1 MYEFVEDATTN
12 HATIKVIGVGG
23 GGSNAVDH
31 MVAHDKQQGVEYIC
45 ANTDIQ
51 SLEKSQA
58 HQVIQIGT
66 NLTKGL
72 GAGANP
78 NVGRQAAEDDKD
90 ALEQILQGADM
101 VFVTAGMGSGTGT
114 GAAPVVAK
122 IAKDMGALTVGVVT
136 KPFPFEGKKR
146 YQIALEGIKELSNHV
161 DSLITIPNEKL
172 LSVLGR
178 EITLLD
184 AFSGANDVLLGAV
197 TGIAELITRP
207 GLINVDF
214 ADVRTVMSEMGLAMM
229 GSGVGVGEER
239 AKIAAAS
246 AISSPL
252 LDNIDLSGACG
263 VLVNITA
270 GTNLS
275 ISEFEEVGEAIRA
288 FTSDDATVIV
298 GTVIDPSY
306 DNELRVTLVATGLCA
321 EDSQNSQS
329 SSIKVNN
336 RASLNQNKVSA
347 SAYVEKSPEKSQEQ
361 ASIINSMRAQNSGQV
376 KKKDSEQNLSMSHE
390 STGSLL
396 SGASSK
402 TTIDQS
408 CAISNAP
415 SSSSLRDRKVDTE
428 NLDYFDIPTFLRKR
442 QSS

>member
-1 MYEFVEDATTN
+1 MYEFIEEN
-12 HATIKVIGVGG
+12 SSSHAKIKVIGVGG

-31 MVAHDKQQGVEYIC
+31 MVSYDKQAGVEYIC

-51 SLEKSQA
+51 SLDKSKA

-78 NVGRQAAEDDKD
+78 QVGRQAAEDDKET
-90 ALEQILQGADM
+90 LVKTLSGADM
-101 VFVTAGMGSGTGT
+101 VFVTAGMGGGTGT
-114 GAAPVVAK
+114 GAAPIVAQ
-122 IAKDMGALTVGVVT
+122 IAKEMGALTVGVVT

-146 YQIALEGIKELSNHV
+146 YQIALEGIAELSKHV

-214 ADVRTVMSEMGLAMM
+214 ADVRTVMKEMGLAMM

-252 LDNIDLSGACG
+252 LDNIDLAGAKG

-270 GTNLS
+270 GSNLS
-275 ISEFEEVGEAIRA
+275 ISEFEQVGESIRE

-298 GTVIDPSY
+298 GTVIDPKY
-306 DNELRVTLVATGLCA
+306 DNELRVTLVATGL
-321 EDSQNSQS
+321 S
-329 SSIKVNN
+329 SEYEINIEPLTARQAAAPKQES
-336 RASLNQNKVSA
+336 SA
-347 SAYVEKSPEKSQEQ
+347 SISEMAQHKEQ
-361 ASIINSMRAQNSGQV
+361 AQKAEEGQQAQAQKNPEIPMA
-376 KKKDSEQNLSMSHE
+376 KEDME
-390 STGSLL
+390 
-396 SGASSK
+396 
-402 TTIDQS
+402 
-408 CAISNAP
+408 
-415 SSSSLRDRKVDTE
+415 
-428 NLDYFDIPTFLRKR
+428 YFDIPSFLRKR
-442 QSS
+442 QGS

>member
-1 MYEFVEDATTN
+1 MYEFIEEAGSS
-12 HATIKVIGVGG
+12 HAKIKVIGVGG

-31 MVAHDKQQGVEYIC
+31 MVTHDKQEGVEYIC

-51 SLEKSQA
+51 SLEKSKA

-78 NVGRQAAEDDKD
+78 DVGRQAAEDDRD
-90 ALEQILQGADM
+90 ALQSILSGADM
-101 VFVTAGMGSGTGT
+101 VFITAGMGGGTGT
-114 GAAPVVAK
+114 GAAPIIAK
-122 IAKDMGALTVGVVT
+122 IAKELGALTVGVVT
-136 KPFPFEGKKR
+136 RPFPFEGRKR
-146 YQIALEGIKELSNHV
+146 AEVAHNGIVELSSYV

-229 GSGVGVGEER
+229 GSGIGIGEDR

-252 LDNIDLSGACG
+252 LDSIDLSGAKG

-270 GTNLS
+270 GSNLS
-275 ISEFEEVGEAIRA
+275 ISEFEQVGEAIRT

-298 GTVIDPSY
+298 GTVIDTSY
-306 DNELRVTLVATGLCA
+306 DDELRVTLVATGLTSNDPAQAPYSTQQVPARQANLNSHMA
-321 EDSQNSQS
+321 ENLQLQEATLEESAPQQEAQGVASDTATE
-329 SSIKVNN
+329 NN
-336 RASLNQNKVSA
+336 
-347 SAYVEKSPEKSQEQ
+347 
-361 ASIINSMRAQNSGQV
+361 
-376 KKKDSEQNLSMSHE
+376 
-390 STGSLL
+390 
-396 SGASSK
+396 
-402 TTIDQS
+402 
-408 CAISNAP
+408 
-415 SSSSLRDRKVDTE
+415 